1 MWDATKQAWVAVSP
15 SDKLDKPLVGTPLSA
30 VWIQDGIHLYYQVS
44 ADGQATEYLVVG
56 TLTSNH
62 HHPSIDAQCIES
74 IFVVSRPIR
83 KEIRP
88 RNPFHYPLESTEV
101 HKGSRFTP

>member
-44 ADGQATEYLVVG
+44 ADGQATEYLVVPG
-56 TLTSNH
+56 DMSQS
-62 HHPSIDAQCIES
+62 SIGEQFSVTQAP
-74 IFVVSRPIR
+74 V
-83 KEIRP
+83 
-88 RNPFHYPLESTEV
+88 
-101 HKGSRFTP
+101 